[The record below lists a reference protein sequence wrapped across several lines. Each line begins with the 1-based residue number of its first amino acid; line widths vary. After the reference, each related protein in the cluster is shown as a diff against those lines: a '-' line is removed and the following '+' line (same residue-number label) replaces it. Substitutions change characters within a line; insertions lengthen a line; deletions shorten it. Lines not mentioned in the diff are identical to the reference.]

1 MKRFYIFLFLLNNFK
16 TFTLYNEIVKKVKG
30 IKEMKSI
37 EKVLALSSLLV
48 LGVSLTSCSQ
58 TSSSN
63 NLNTRVTFI
72 N

>member
-1 MKRFYIFLFLLNNFK
+1 
-16 TFTLYNEIVKKVKG
+16 
-30 IKEMKSI
+30 MKSI